1 MTILLESIRN
11 IYISKILTFYM
22 VLHKNYKIAT
32 IGSHSALQILKGAKD
47 EGFST
52 IAICLKGR
60 ERPYKLFNVA
70 DEIIII
76 KDYSELPKIQD
87 KLLKKNVIFI
97 PHASLIAYLGIEKVE
112 KFKVP
117 YYGNK
122 NILRFEADRNIE
134 RKWLKNSKLKVPII
148 FGNPKDIDRAVIVK
162 FHGAKGGKG
171 YFLAKSEK
179 DFKQKIKFHKGDED
193 YVIQEYVDGVPMFF
207 HYFYSPL
214 TKELEIMGFDIRYE
228 SNVDSLGRVSARDQ
242 MALPKIDPSYVIVG
256 NIPVVVRESFLP
268 RIIEM
273 GENVI
278 KESKKLT
285 PGGLWGPFCLEAI
298 LTPDEEIRVFEIS
311 ARIVAGTNPYI
322 EGSPYTWLKYNEPM
336 STGRR
341 IAREIKIAIKDNK
354 LGKILG

>member
-1 MTILLESIRN
+1 MA
-11 IYISKILTFYM
+11 
-22 VLHKNYKIAT
+22 LHKNHKIAT

-70 DEIIII
+70 DEIITINS
-76 KDYSELPKIQD
+76 YNELLKIQD
-87 KLLKKNVIFI
+87 KLIKKNAIFI
-97 PHASLIAYLGIEKVE
+97 PHASLIAYFGIDNVE
-112 KFKVP
+112 SFKVP

-122 NILRFEADRNIE
+122 NILRFESDRRIE
-134 RKWLKNSKLKVPII
+134 RKWLKKSGLKLPRI
-148 FGNPKDIDRAVIVK
+148 FENPQDIDRAVIVK
-162 FHGAKGGKG
+162 FHGAQGGRG
-171 YFLAKSEK
+171 YFLAKNER
-179 DFKQKIKFHKGDED
+179 DFKQKIRLHPGDKE
-193 YVIQEYVDGVPMFF
+193 YVIQEYIVGVPMFI

-214 TKELEIMGFDIRYE
+214 THELEIMGFDIRYE

-256 NIPVVVRESFLP
+256 NIPVVIRESFLP
-268 RIIEM
+268 RVIEM
-273 GENVI
+273 GERVI
-278 KESKKLT
+278 KESRKLT
-285 PGGLWGPFCLEAI
+285 KNGLWGPFCLETI

-311 ARIVAGTNPYI
+311 ARIVAGTNPYV

-341 IAREIKIAIKDNK
+341 IAREIKIAIKKNK
-354 LGKILG
+354 LGIVLG